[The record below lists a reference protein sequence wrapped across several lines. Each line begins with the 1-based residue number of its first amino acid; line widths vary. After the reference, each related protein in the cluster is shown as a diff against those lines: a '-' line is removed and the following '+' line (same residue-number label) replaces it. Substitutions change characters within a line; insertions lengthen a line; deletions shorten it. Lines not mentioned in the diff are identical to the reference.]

1 LKAVEPDYPMPNETD
16 KLAKYEEWNA
26 KYAAAAGKAE
36 VIVAK
41 QRHGA
46 TGKVKLRFD
55 SRITK
60 FSDLADEAYLP
71 EMRS

>member
-1 LKAVEPDYPMPNETD
+1 MARAY
-16 KLAKYEEWNA
+16 
-26 KYAAAAGKAE
+26 GKAE

-46 TGKVKLRFD
+46 TGKVRLKFD

-60 FSDLADEAYLP
+60 FSDMADEGYLP
-71 EMRS
+71 EMRG

>member
-1 LKAVEPDYPMPNETD
+1 MGRA
-16 KLAKYEEWNA
+16 W
-26 KYAAAAGKAE
+26 GRAE

-46 TGKVKLRFD
+46 TGKVRLRFD

-60 FSDLADEAYLP
+60 FSDAVDEGFLP
-71 EMRS
+71 EARG

>member
-1 LKAVEPDYPMPNETD
+1 MTRAY
-16 KLAKYEEWNA
+16 
-26 KYAAAAGKAE
+26 GKAE

-46 TGKVKLRFD
+46 TGKVKLKFD

-60 FSDLADEAYLP
+60 FSDLADDAYLP
-71 EMRS
+71 EMRE